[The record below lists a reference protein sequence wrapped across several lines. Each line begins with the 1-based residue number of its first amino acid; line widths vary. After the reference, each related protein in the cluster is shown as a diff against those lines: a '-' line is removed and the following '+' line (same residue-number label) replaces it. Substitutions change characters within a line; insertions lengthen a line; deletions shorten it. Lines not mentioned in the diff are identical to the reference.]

1 MGDQSRTEYKVAEH
15 CYMGCICDFLWKKGY
30 EVEEAAV
37 FLKNTPV
44 LSMYSSDAGFKSN
57 VTGTVKKFCRNTG
70 LHLNVISGIDGL
82 EDLRRYKNHT
92 ECILCGVN
100 SRELHYAKA
109 FSEGLEDTHF
119 INIYG
124 VTDSGIVI
132 KDSYIP
138 TKPVSSYEGEYEIS
152 DTFFEGTMFWGY
164 DLRQFNLKTNYA
176 FTKEDFFPLEDMF
189 KIELDILD
197 EPTSKEVTIGKK
209 AWEKYISDIEELYD
223 LPGEEIE
230 RKAYK
235 MATDLATSGGVA
247 ARKYLL
253 TVLIN
258 IGFEREKVEEL
269 QEILNGYFL
278 LQLLLVK
285 ISFTKSK
292 KEISRLKRN
301 LMELEEKEIDFFQE
315 MLQFI
320 NRRKENGK

>member
-1 MGDQSRTEYKVAEH
+1 M
-15 CYMGCICDFLWKKGY
+15 
-30 EVEEAAV
+30 
-37 FLKNTPV
+37 
-44 LSMYSSDAGFKSN
+44 
-57 VTGTVKKFCRNTG
+57 
-70 LHLNVISGIDGL
+70 
-82 EDLRRYKNHT
+82 
-92 ECILCGVN
+92 
-100 SRELHYAKA
+100 
-109 FSEGLEDTHF
+109 
-119 INIYG
+119 
-124 VTDSGIVI
+124 I

-176 FTKEDFFPLEDMF
+176 FTKEDFFSLEDMF

-320 NRRKENGK
+320 NRRKENGM